1 MTMMRITIRNL
12 ARRPAA
18 PAIAALTLAL
28 GLATS
33 TTLFT
38 IVRDVVLRPFPM
50 RDQERLVTVWSHVP
64 ERSIPHLE
72 ITVAEHEILRT
83 QSKSIEDMGVISA
96 ANFNT
101 ILNIPEPV
109 QVRANF
115 VSRTLYPLLGARALH
130 GRLFTGSEHGRKD
143 EHVILLSHRA
153 WMALFGGD
161 AKVINR
167 PIDVE
172 GEKYTVVGV
181 LPAELNIPAG
191 AEVIF
196 PMEPLFGGSP
206 SHQHNSVLEG
216 IARLKPGVTLAAAE
230 SEMSAIASRLT
241 SVDREAYQG
250 VRKRVTSLTDE
261 ILGGARPAMIT
272 LLLMSL
278 LVLAISTFNAAGIF
292 VARAVSR
299 QRDLAIRSVLGA
311 SRRRLLMEAF
321 RETAVVSAVACI
333 LGLAFSIGAIALLRR
348 VGADVIPRIEQVRV
362 DLLTYFFAAAASLGV
377 AAICAVAAS
386 LRSHTQSLR
395 DAIERSYAARR
406 SARTLAIITA
416 VQLTVVFILLGGA
429 ALMMRSFAALANINP
444 GFRRDHV
451 LTAQLPLPGAAYGQ
465 PGSQQRFFTEVV
477 ERLRRSPGITQAGA
491 MLIRPLELEVGW
503 DWTHTV
509 EGQTPESQAKNPMAN
524 LVSATPGYFE
534 AMGIPVLRG
543 RAFEEHDDA
552 NAAKVM
558 VVGRS
563 FALRHWGTLDVIGK
577 RVKAGKVD
585 SDKPWRTI
593 AGVVE
598 DVRYRGLTVEKLDV
612 YHPYLQSPWAPQ
624 YVAVRTSKS
633 PAAAAATL
641 RSVVRSIDPR
651 VPVAALKTSDELVE
665 TKLMQSRF
673 NVWIVTVF
681 ASVSLLLA
689 IAGVYGV
696 RSYAMSSRGGE
707 MGVRMAIGASG
718 RDLLRLMFRETFLM
732 AVFALVAGSVG
743 VLMLTRVVARFLY
756 GVTPLEPLALV
767 VAAIAVV
774 LSAMAGGIV
783 PAMRAAS
790 TDPVAA
796 LRATD
801 SAR

>member
-1 MTMMRITIRNL
+1 MMRTTIRNL

-38 IVRDVVLRPFPM
+38 IVRDVVLRPFPV
-50 RDQERLVTVWSHVP
+50 RDQERLVTVWSHIP

-72 ITVAEHEILRT
+72 LTVAEYDILRA
-83 QSKSIEDMGVISA
+83 QSKSIADMGVISA
-96 ANFNT
+96 ANFTT
-101 ILNIPEPV
+101 IINIPEPV

-115 VSRTLYPLLGARALH
+115 VTRTLYPLLGARALH
-130 GRLFTGSEHGRKD
+130 GRLFTAAEHGRKD
-143 EHVILLSHRA
+143 EHVILISHRA
-153 WMALFGGD
+153 WMALFGGNPS
-161 AKVINR
+161 VINR

-191 AEVIF
+191 AEIIF
-196 PMEPLFGGSP
+196 PMEPLFGGGP
-206 SHQHNSVLEG
+206 NDQHNSVLEG

-230 SEMSAIASRLT
+230 TEMSAIAGRLV
-241 SVDREAYQG
+241 SVDPTYQG
-250 VRKRVTSLTDE
+250 VRKQVKSLTDE
-261 ILGGARPAMIT
+261 ILGGTRPAMIT

-292 VARAVSR
+292 VARAVAR
-299 QRDLAIRSVLGA
+299 QRDHAIRSVLGA

-321 RETAVVSAVACI
+321 RETAAVSAVACI

-348 VGADVIPRIEQVRV
+348 AGADVVPRIEQVRV

-377 AAICAVAAS
+377 AAICALAAS
-386 LRSHTQSLR
+386 LRLNTQSLR

-406 SARTLAIITA
+406 SARLLAIITA
-416 VQLTVVFILLGGA
+416 VQLTVVFVLLGGA
-429 ALMMRSFAALANINP
+429 ALMMRSFSALANVNP

-451 LTAQLPLPGAAYGQ
+451 LTAQLPLPGAAYSK
-465 PGSQQRFFTEVV
+465 PGSQQQFFGEVV

-509 EGQTPESQAKNPMAN
+509 EGQTPESQAKNPLAN

-543 RAFEEHDDA
+543 RTFDEHDDA

-563 FALRHWGTLDVIGK
+563 FALRYWGTLDVIGK
-577 RVKAGKVD
+577 RVKSGKVD

-593 AGVVE
+593 TGVVE

-612 YHPYLQSPWAPQ
+612 YHPYLQIPWAPQ
-624 YVAVRTSKS
+624 YVAVRTSTS

-641 RSVVRSIDPR
+641 RSVVKSIDPR
-651 VPVAALKTSDELVE
+651 VPVAALRTTDELVE
-665 TKLMQSRF
+665 TKLMASRF

-696 RSYAMSSRGGE
+696 RSYAMSSRGAE

-732 AVFALVAGSVG
+732 AAFALAAGSIA

-767 VAAIAVV
+767 VAAIAVCV
-774 LSAMAGGIV
+774 SAMAGGIV

-801 SAR
+801 SGR